1 MGMSTVSA
9 KSLASWTS
17 DLLARLPAPSGPLAA
32 VQGRGRGALAA
43 LQGPSRRLEAWR
55 FTDLALLAGLNLNP
69 SAALSSGSAA
79 DGFAADGAG
88 TDGAALPGISQ
99 SGPDTLRL
107 KLDGGSDPLA
117 GVVLPAG
124 VSPLSESELVLA
136 LGHTLAATGCE
147 QHWPVE
153 LNHASASQLLALRIA
168 SRSQV
173 SLELVSDAAAE
184 LRPLRVLLILEE
196 KAQLQLCQRLTA
208 SAAGLTSLVL
218 EAHLGRGARLEH
230 GLVALGQPD
239 AALLAHLALEQ
250 EPESHVSLVAVS
262 AGWGVSRLEP
272 RIVQVDG
279 SATTTLRGLQVVAGD
294 QIADTHSH
302 MAFGG
307 PEGQLD
313 QLHKA
318 VADGRGRSVFNG
330 AVRVPRAAQRTNAAQ
345 LSRSLLLSDRA
356 RIDTKP
362 ELEIVADDVRCAHG
376 ATVSCLQLDELFYLQ
391 SRGIAADQ
399 ASALLKRAF
408 CEEVLRELPAA
419 ARRWC
424 PFESLL
430 AAHGAD
436 AGPATAVES
445 GRDDLEGE
453 GA

>member
-1 MGMSTVSA
+1 MGFSTISA
-9 KSLASWTS
+9 KGLAGWTKE
-17 DLLARLPAPSGPLAA
+17 LLAQLPPPSGPLAA
-32 VQGRGRGALAA
+32 VQARGRQALAA
-43 LQGPSRRLEAWR
+43 LPVPSRHQEAWR
-55 FTDLALLAGLNLNP
+55 FTDLALLAGLGPNP
-69 SAALSSGSAA
+69 RPSQAQVLTS
-79 DGFAADGAG
+79 DGADPEATPSQG
-88 TDGAALPGISQ
+88 LSPAGPGS
-99 SGPDTLRL
+99 LRL
-107 KLDGGSDPLA
+107 QLDGRGDPLA

-124 VSPLSESELVLA
+124 LSPLSEAELVLA

-153 LNHASASQLLALRIA
+153 LNHACSTQLLALRVA
-168 SRSQV
+168 SRAQV
-173 SLELVSDAAAE
+173 SLELVSDDTTG

-196 KAQLQLCQRLTA
+196 KAQLQLCQRLSA
-208 SAAGLTSLVL
+208 SGAGLTSLVL
-218 EAHLGRGARLEH
+218 EAHLGRGAKLDH
-230 GLVALGQPD
+230 GLVALGQPG

-250 EPESHVSLVAVS
+250 EPESDVSLVAVS
-262 AGWGVSRLEP
+262 AGWGLSRLEP
-272 RIVQVDG
+272 RVIQVDG
-279 SATTTLRGLQVVAGD
+279 SATTQLRGLQVVAGD

-302 MAFGG
+302 MSFGG

-376 ATVSCLQLDELFYLQ
+376 ATVSCLQQDELFYLQ

-408 CEEVLRELPAA
+408 SEEVLRELPAP
-419 ARRWC
+419 ARLWC
-424 PFESLL
+424 PIERLL
-430 AAHGAD
+430 APDGLV
-436 AGPATAVES
+436 AGPATKVGSNLEA
-445 GRDDLEGE
+445 LEGE
-453 GA
+453 RA

>member
-43 LQGPSRRLEAWR
+43 LQGPSRRQEAWR

-79 DGFAADGAG
+79 DGFATDGAAANGAG
-88 TDGAALPGISQ
+88 TDGAAL
-99 SGPDTLRL
+99 PDTLRL

-168 SRSQV
+168 SRSKV
-173 SLELVSDAAAE
+173 NLELVSDAAAE

-196 KAQLQLCQRLTA
+196 KAQVQLCQRLTA

-230 GLVALGQPD
+230 GLVALGHPG

>member
-1 MGMSTVSA
+1 
-9 KSLASWTS
+9 
-17 DLLARLPAPSGPLAA
+17 
-32 VQGRGRGALAA
+32 
-43 LQGPSRRLEAWR
+43 
-55 FTDLALLAGLNLNP
+55 
-69 SAALSSGSAA
+69 
-79 DGFAADGAG
+79 
-88 TDGAALPGISQ
+88 
-99 SGPDTLRL
+99 
-107 KLDGGSDPLA
+107 
-117 GVVLPAG
+117 
-124 VSPLSESELVLA
+124 VSPLSESELGLA

-153 LNHASASQLLALRIA
+153 LNHACASQVLALRIA
-168 SRSQV
+168 SRSQM
-173 SLELVSDAAAE
+173 SLELVSDAAAG

-208 SAAGLTSLVL
+208 SGAGLTSLVI

-250 EPESHVSLVAVS
+250 EPESDVSLVAVS

-376 ATVSCLQLDELFYLQ
+376 ATVSCLQQDELFYLQ

-408 CEEVLRELPAA
+408 CEEVLRELPPA
-419 ARRWC
+419 ARQWC
-424 PFESLL
+424 PFERLL
-430 AAHGAD
+430 AADGSE
-436 AGPATAVES
+436 AGPADGFGS
-445 GRDDLEGE
+445 GLEGLE
-453 GA
+453 GGGS